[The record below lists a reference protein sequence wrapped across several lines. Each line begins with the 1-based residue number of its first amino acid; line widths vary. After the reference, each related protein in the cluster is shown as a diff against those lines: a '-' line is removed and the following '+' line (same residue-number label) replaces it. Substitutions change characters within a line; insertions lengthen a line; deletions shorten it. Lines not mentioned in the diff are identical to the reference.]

1 MEILLDEPIEY
12 WCKFTNTK
20 WYMIEWWSELSEYQH
35 QIARLVEL
43 EGARVWIPVLS
54 IIISTIPTFTTF
66 FTYIN
71 KQTSLVTGIWWKK
84 HFDEDSVGQ
93 ARFDSAPIMFSPFL
107 LYLNTYRTYGLI
119 LWGDGEQGMW
129 IFMGNTTY

>member
-1 MEILLDEPIEY
+1 MEILLDEPFEY

-20 WYMIEWWSELSEYQH
+20 WYMIEWWSELSEYRH
-35 QIARLVEL
+35 QIAQLVEL

-93 ARFDSAPIMFSPFL
+93 ARFDSVPIMFSPFL

-119 LWGDGEQGMW
+119 LRGDSEQGMW